1 MGLFGTGMNRSVVEV
16 VGIDVSFSSYE
27 IRLDSTYLYVSSII
41 FNKNQKTIENPNEG
55 DQIIPSS
62 LGSSL

>member
-1 MGLFGTGMNRSVVEV
+1 MGLFGSGMNRSVVEV

-55 DQIIPSS
+55 EIILSS

>member
-41 FNKNQKTIENPNEG
+41 FNKNQKTIENPNEWE
-55 DQIIPSS
+55 IILSS